1 MIDGNRRPDY
11 RRVVRY
17 NPTHTLAAILALGLV
32 TTPLFAHPDDLNVAA
47 KDDTHDCSP
56 VKTGEGIAAYETV
69 PSWGNIPEKLT
80 LGSTHG
86 SAVVD
91 KEGLIYVSTDS
102 ANGFYVFKP
111 DGTLVRTM
119 APEFSGVHG
128 MLIREENGQEFIYAA
143 HLKGAQIVKLTL
155 DGKALLKI
163 PYPEQAN
170 LYPQGKGY
178 KPTAVA
184 VGPDGS
190 IFAADGYGLS
200 VIHKFDSTGKY
211 IKTFGKKGKADGEFQ
226 ACHGITLDTRS
237 GKPLLLVCD
246 RENRRLQHFDLDG
259 NFVAV
264 ITTGLRRPCAAS
276 ILGDNVAIA
285 ELESRVAILD
295 KDNKVISVLGDNP
308 DKGQWAKFDVPVA
321 AWKEGIFTAPHGL
334 TYDKEGNLYVQDWNK
349 TGRLT
354 KLVKTSK

>member
-1 MIDGNRRPDY
+1 M
-11 RRVVRY
+11 
-17 NPTHTLAAILALGLV
+17 
-32 TTPLFAHPDDLNVAA
+32 
-47 KDDTHDCSP
+47 
-56 VKTGEGIAAYETV
+56 KTGEGIAAYETV

-184 VGPDGS
+184 VGPDGT

>member
-1 MIDGNRRPDY
+1 MRSIL
-11 RRVVRY
+11 
-17 NPTHTLAAILALGLV
+17 PTILTLGVLSAPLYAHPEPGHAAPRDDTQILMPV
-32 TTPLFAHPDDLNVAA
+32 TTGSGSA
-47 KDDTHDCSP
+47 T
-56 VKTGEGIAAYETV
+56 YRTV
-69 PSWGNIPEKLT
+69 PNWGNIPDKLQ
-80 LGSTHG
+80 LGPTHG

-91 KEGLIYVSTDS
+91 KQGLIYVSTDS
-102 ANGFYVFKP
+102 PNGFYIFKP

-128 MLIREENGQEFIYAA
+128 MLIREENGQEYIYAA

-155 DGKALLKI
+155 DGKPVLTI
-163 PYPEQAN
+163 PYPKEAN
-170 LYPQGKGY
+170 LYPDGKGY

-184 VGPDGS
+184 VAPDGS

-211 IKTFGKKGKADGEFQ
+211 IKTFGKKGTADGEFR
-226 ACHGITLDTRS
+226 ACHGIALDTRS

-264 ITTGLRRPCAAS
+264 ITTDLRRPCAVS
-276 ILGDNVAIA
+276 IHGDNVAIA

-295 KDNKVISVLGDNP
+295 KSNKVIATLGDNP
-308 DKGQWAKFDVPVA
+308 DKSQWAKFDIPPA
-321 AWKEGIFTAPHGL
+321 AWQPGIFTAPHGL
-334 TYDKEGNLYVQDWNK
+334 TYDHEGNLYVQDWNK
-349 TGRLT
+349 TGRVT
-354 KLVKTSK
+354 KLVKASAPVVLK